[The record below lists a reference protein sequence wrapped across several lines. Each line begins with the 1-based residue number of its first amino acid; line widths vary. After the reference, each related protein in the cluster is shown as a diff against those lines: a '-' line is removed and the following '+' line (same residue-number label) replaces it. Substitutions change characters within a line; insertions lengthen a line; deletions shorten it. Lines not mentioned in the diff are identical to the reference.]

1 MGQCGEIHVAIK
13 AQRKDE
19 EVTSSRGLVA
29 DMVYVITVCK
39 CVIAV
44 HFVASCTLKLILSL

>member
-44 HFVASCTLKLILSL
+44 HYVASCTLKLILSL